1 MIGYRNIA
9 YIPSRQEMK
18 IWTWDASG
26 NRTSYTAPYRPYI
39 YVEDNNNGTDTSI
52 YGTKIRKKIF
62 ANQYERTKFIREAG
76 VKRLFENL
84 PTYQQFLID
93 EYWQFNEAEAF
104 FSNSL
109 RIQFIDIEVVA
120 KDEFPDP
127 EKANHP
133 INVITIYDTIDRHKY
148 VWGVGAFDS
157 SKYPASELTYINCKT
172 ETELLERMLSFF
184 ERDHP
189 DVLSGWNSMGFDM
202 PYIINRIN
210 NVMGEEAV
218 LRLSPVGRV
227 YNRAMRGMFGKNSV
241 RWFIDGVSCL
251 DYLDVYKRFQLK
263 NRDSYRL
270 DNIAQIEIN
279 ERKIDYGNMHI
290 YDLAEQNWQLFV
302 EYNIHDVYLLQ
313 RLDEELKYID
323 LLRMLAYIGLTTFEA
338 AMGAVS
344 VINGAAAIR
353 ARYRDQKIATFIR
366 NADTGKNPGA
376 YVAEPLGG
384 FQEYIVSFDA
394 NSLYPNLMI
403 SLNMSPETKIGKII
417 RHNNKE
423 VTIQYVNGE
432 TFTVPTDKFGKL
444 IKQEQIAISKAGILF
459 SQKKKGIMPEMVD
472 FYYQKR
478 VEVKNE
484 LKQLQIEMSKLKK
497 LTGKDVED
505 KKQEIQFK
513 INRLDTKQLTI
524 KVLINSAYGY
534 FGNKHSPIGDDDIA
548 SSITLSGQAVIKKS
562 NDFARKFLQGK
573 SQFSDDYFKRND
585 PIVYNDTDSCYISL
599 KSLVDSKIINQFTDE
614 SGLTNEVYNVCEE
627 LTQYLNDEV
636 IKWAKATFNS
646 IDPRL
651 VFKREAICDVG
662 LFLEKKRYA
671 LHLLDDEG
679 FKIDKFKYTG
689 VEVVRTT
696 MPDPVKPHVK
706 NIIETMMLS
715 RSQSR
720 ADEAVKKAYDIF
732 TSLPVEDIAF
742 VVGLSSFEEYVAKC
756 KGFQV
761 PKGMPVHAKAAHYHN
776 LIIKDLQIDN
786 VKEEAIGGDKLRWVY
801 VKKSNKYGISVI
813 GFKNEMPAEFQQI
826 FEIDYELMFSKIVF
840 SVVERFYN
848 RVGWVARRPNEQIK
862 TDLFD
867 LFA

>member
-18 IWTWDASG
+18 IWTWDAEG
-26 NRTSYTAPYRPYI
+26 NRTSYTAPYRPFI
-39 YVEDNNNGTDTSI
+39 YVEDNTNGTDVSI
-52 YGTKIRKKIF
+52 YGTKVRKKVF
-62 ANQYERTKFIREAG
+62 TNQYERTKFIRESG
-76 VKRLFENL
+76 IRRLFENL
-84 PTYQQFLID
+84 PTYQQFLI
-93 EYWQFNEAEAF
+93 EEFWQHNETPDF
-104 FSNSL
+104 LTNRL
-109 RIQFIDIEVVA
+109 RVQFIDIEAVA

-133 INVITIYDTIDRHKY
+133 INVITIYDTLDKHKY
-148 VWGVGAFDS
+148 VWGMGKFDT
-157 SKYPASELTYINCKT
+157 SKFDPKELTYVNCST
-172 ETELLERMLSFF
+172 EKQLLERMIQFF
-184 ERDHP
+184 EKDYP
-189 DVLSGWNSMGFDM
+189 DVLSGWNSTGFDM
-202 PYIINRIN
+202 PYIINRIYN
-210 NVMGEEAV
+210 LLGEEAV
-218 LRLSPVGRV
+218 SRLSPVGRV
-227 YNRAMRGMFGKNSV
+227 YNRAIRGMYGSNNI

-279 ERKIDYGNMHI
+279 ERKIDYGNIHI
-290 YDLAEQNWQLFV
+290 ADLAEQDWQTFV

-323 LLRMLAYIGLTTFEA
+323 LIRMLAYIGLTTFEA

-384 FQEYIVSFDA
+384 FQEYVVSFDA

-403 SLNMSPETKIGKII
+403 SLNMSPETKIGKIVK
-417 RHNNKE
+417 HNSSE

-432 TFTVPTDKFGKL
+432 MFTVPTDKFAK
-444 IKQEQIAISKAGILF
+444 IVKQEKLAISKAGILF

-478 VEVKNE
+478 VEVKDE
-484 LKQLQIEMSKLKK
+484 LKKLQIRLSKLKNK
-497 LTGKDVED
+497 KDEESE
-505 KKQEIQFK
+505 KEKQELKFQ

-562 NDFARKFLQGK
+562 NDLAKKFLQDRSK
-573 SQFSDDYFKRND
+573 LTDDYFKHNN

-599 KSLVDSKIINQFTDE
+599 KSLVDSNIITQFCNDN
-614 SGLTNEVYNVCEE
+614 GLTEEVYNLCEE
-627 LTQYLNDEV
+627 LTAYLNTE
-636 IKWAKATFNS
+636 IKTWATTAFNS
-646 IDPRL
+646 NDCRL

-679 FKIDKFKYTG
+679 IKMDKFKYTG

-706 NIIETMMLS
+706 NIIETMLLS
-715 RSQSR
+715 RSQSKT
-720 ADEAVKKAYDIF
+720 DDAVKKAYDVF

-742 VVGLSSFEEYVAKC
+742 VVGLSSFDQYHTKC
-756 KGFQV
+756 KGLEV
-761 PKGMPVHAKAAHYHN
+761 PKGMPVHAKAGYYYN
-776 LIIKDLQIDN
+776 YILRDLKLDN
-786 VKEEAIGGDKLRWVY
+786 QYESAIEGDKLRWVY
-801 VKKSNKYGISVI
+801 TKKSNKYGMSVI
-813 GFKNEMPAEFQQI
+813 GFKDKLPAEVGKL
-826 FEIDYELMFSKIVF
+826 FEIDYEKMFNKIVF

-848 RVGWVARRPNEQIK
+848 RVNWIARKPNDQIK

>member
-9 YIPSRQEMK
+9 YIPSKQEMK

-26 NRTSYTAPYRPYI
+26 NRTSYTTPYRPYI
-39 YVEDNNNGTDTSI
+39 YVEDNNNGTDQSI
-52 YGTKIRKKIF
+52 YGTKIRKKVF
-62 ANQYERTKFIREAG
+62 LNQYERTRYIRESG

-84 PTYQQFLID
+84 PTYQQLLID
-93 EYWQFNEAEAF
+93 EYWQHNETSDFIA
-104 FSNSL
+104 NKL
-109 RIQFIDIEVVA
+109 RVQFIDIEAVA

-127 EKANHP
+127 EKANYP
-133 INVITIYDTIDRHKY
+133 INVITIYDTLDKHKY
-148 VWGVGAFDS
+148 VWGVGEFDS
-157 SKYPASELTYINCKT
+157 SKYPKSELTYINCKT
-172 ETELLERMLSFF
+172 EIELLDRMLQFF
-184 ERDHP
+184 EKDYP

-210 NVMGEEAV
+210 NIMGEEAV
-218 LRLSPVGRV
+218 SRLSPVGRV
-227 YNRAMRGMFGKNSV
+227 YNRAMRGMYGKNSV
-241 RWFIDGVSCL
+241 RWFIDGISCI

-270 DNIAQIEIN
+270 DNIAQIELN
-279 ERKIDYGNMHI
+279 ERKLDYGNMHI
-290 YDLAEQNWQLFV
+290 ADLAEQDWQKFV
-302 EYNIHDVYLLQ
+302 EYNIHDVFLLQ
-313 RLDEELKYID
+313 RLDEELKYVD

-366 NADTGKNPGA
+366 NVDTGKNPGA

-384 FQEYIVSFDA
+384 FQEYVVSFDA

-403 SLNMSPETKIGKII
+403 SLNMSPETKIGKILS
-417 RHNNKE
+417 HNNKE
-423 VTIQYVNGE
+423 IVIQYVSGE
-432 TFTVPTDKFGKL
+432 TFTIPTEKFGQLVKR
-444 IKQEQIAISKAGILF
+444 EQIAISKAGILF

-478 VEVKNE
+478 VEIKDE
-484 LKQLQIEMSKLKK
+484 LKKLQIELSKLKK
-497 LTGKDVED
+497 GDDPSIEEKRQDL
-505 KKQEIQFK
+505 QFR

-548 SSITLSGQAVIKKS
+548 SSITLSGQSVIKKS
-562 NDFARKFLQGK
+562 NDFARKFLESK
-573 SQFSDDYFKRND
+573 SGYNPDYFKHND

-599 KSLVDSKIINQFTDE
+599 KSLVDSGIIRQFVDS
-614 SGLTNEVYNVCEE
+614 SGLTDDVYKMCEE
-627 LTQYLNDEV
+627 LTDYLNV
-636 IKWAKATFNS
+636 NINSWAKATFNS
-646 IDPRL
+646 NDCRL

-671 LHLLDDEG
+671 LHMLDDEG
-679 FKIDKFKYTG
+679 IKMDKFKYTG

-706 NIIETMMLS
+706 NIIETMLLS
-715 RSQSR
+715 RSQTK
-720 ADEAVKKAYDIF
+720 ADSAVKSAYEIF
-732 TSLPVEDIAF
+732 ISLPVEDMSF
-742 VVGLSSFEEYVAKC
+742 VVGLSTFDEYVSRC

-761 PKGMPVHAKAAHYHN
+761 PKGMPVHAKAGHYYN
-776 LIIKDLQIDN
+776 LIIKDLAIDN
-786 VKEEAIGGDKLRWVY
+786 LYEPAVGGDKLRWLY
-801 VKKSNKYGISVI
+801 IKKSNKYGISVI
-813 GFKNEMPAEFQQI
+813 GFKDKMPEEFLKI

-840 SVVERFYN
+840 SVVDRFYN
-848 RVGWVARRPNEQIK
+848 RVGWIARRPNDQIK
-862 TDLFD
+862 CDLFD
-867 LFA
+867 LFS